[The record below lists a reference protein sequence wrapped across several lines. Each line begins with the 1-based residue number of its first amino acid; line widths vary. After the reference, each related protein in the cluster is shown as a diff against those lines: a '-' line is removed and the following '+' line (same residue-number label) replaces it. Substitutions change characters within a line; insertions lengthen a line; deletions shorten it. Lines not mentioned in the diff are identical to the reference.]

1 MIARDKSLLGKW
13 CEPVISTVRIRKSC
27 LWLLALKDVGTE
39 SGGPVVFDLKKDEM
53 NPDYWMLLYVK
64 VVSDKTA
71 CKFCSISFRW
81 EIFNIQKEICNNY
94 GACSFNWL
102 KRRSVDPILCVRVAS
117 GTRLWVKG
125 KMYQFFRLWN

>member
-39 SGGPVVFDLKKDEM
+39 SGGTVVFDVDVHLNVCIEFDLPKDEM

-64 VVSDKTA
+64 VVFDKN
-71 CKFCSISFRW
+71 C
-81 EIFNIQKEICNNY
+81 
-94 GACSFNWL
+94 L
-102 KRRSVDPILCVRVAS
+102 
-117 GTRLWVKG
+117 
-125 KMYQFFRLWN
+125 

>member
-1 MIARDKSLLGKW
+1 MIARYKSLLCEW

-39 SGGPVVFDLKKDEM
+39 SGGLVVFDVDVLLNVDIEFYLTKDEM

-81 EIFNIQKEICNNY
+81 EFFDIQKYVTIMVLVVLI
-94 GACSFNWL
+94 G
-102 KRRSVDPILCVRVAS
+102 
-117 GTRLWVKG
+117 
-125 KMYQFFRLWN
+125 

>member
-1 MIARDKSLLGKW
+1 MIARYKSLLCKW
-13 CEPVISTVRIRKSC
+13 CEPVISTVRIWKSC

-39 SGGPVVFDLKKDEM
+39 SGWPVVFDVDVRLNVDIELDLKKDEM

-81 EIFNIQKEICNNY
+81 EFFNIQKYVTIMV
-94 GACSFNWL
+94 
-102 KRRSVDPILCVRVAS
+102 SVVLI
-117 GTRLWVKG
+117 G
-125 KMYQFFRLWN
+125 